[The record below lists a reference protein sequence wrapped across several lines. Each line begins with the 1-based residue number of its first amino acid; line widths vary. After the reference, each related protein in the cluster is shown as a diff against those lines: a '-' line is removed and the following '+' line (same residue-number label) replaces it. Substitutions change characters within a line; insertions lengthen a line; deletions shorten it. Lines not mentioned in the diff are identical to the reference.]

1 MALKNQIHSSFLGWL
16 PGSILILRCWE
27 GKGFTIKKLQ
37 SQLGRVSASLLLW
50 GSGVLMGYQ
59 EVPNYILNGSETNNY
74 NQKGLDISLLG
85 DERTSQL
92 YRAVTH
98 LLIWNVCA
106 LPPEIMCRHLGRGN
120 QEKTDLRLF

>member
-1 MALKNQIHSSFLGWL
+1 
-16 PGSILILRCWE
+16 
-27 GKGFTIKKLQ
+27 
-37 SQLGRVSASLLLW
+37 
-50 GSGVLMGYQ
+50 MGYQ

-92 YRAVTH
+92 HRAVTH